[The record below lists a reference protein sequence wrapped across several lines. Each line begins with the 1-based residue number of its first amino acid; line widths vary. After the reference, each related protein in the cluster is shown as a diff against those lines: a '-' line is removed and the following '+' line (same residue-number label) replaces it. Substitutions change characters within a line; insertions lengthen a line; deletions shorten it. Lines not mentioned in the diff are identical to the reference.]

1 MEYRTIKNLLDNT
14 PNQLSAFKTK
24 TWVKI
29 NDESRG
35 TYNEDN
41 QIKFKISM
49 LRPSL
54 CNYSDAYIL
63 AKGPATIKSTAAQGQ
78 TNNEVNTKM
87 IFKNCAPF
95 AKCKQNKQYASRW
108 CQYIDEV
115 MPIYNLI
122 L

>member
-1 MEYRTIKNLLDNT
+1 
-14 PNQLSAFKTK
+14 
-24 TWVKI
+24 
-29 NDESRG
+29 
-35 TYNEDN
+35 
-41 QIKFKISM
+41 M

-63 AKGPATIKSTAAQGQ
+63 AKGPATIK
-78 TNNEVNTKM
+78 N
-87 IFKNCAPF
+87 
-95 AKCKQNKQYASRW
+95 RW